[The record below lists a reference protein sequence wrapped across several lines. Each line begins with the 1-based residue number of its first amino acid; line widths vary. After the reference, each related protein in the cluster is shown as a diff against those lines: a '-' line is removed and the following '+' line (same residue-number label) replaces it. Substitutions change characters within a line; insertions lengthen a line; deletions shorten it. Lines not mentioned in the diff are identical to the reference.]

1 MTTAY
6 TSLLGLALPV
16 TGELSGT
23 WGDTV
28 NDQITSLTDA
38 AIAGST
44 SLSTDGDVTL
54 TTTEG
59 AANQARQA
67 ILYCSGSRTAIRTIT
82 APAHSKAYIVI
93 NATTG
98 GFPVI
103 VNGVGPTT
111 GVSVP
116 AGVRALIAWN
126 GSDFVIVSLS
136 SPRVTVITDATS
148 ITVNADTTDIA
159 TQANTQAAGTLTI
172 NAPTGTPT
180 GGQKFI
186 IRIRSTNVQT
196 FSWNAVFQGSTDIG
210 LPTASSGGGLY
221 DYVGFIYNSTSAKW
235 QMIAKV
241 FGF

>member
-1 MTTAY
+1 MTIY

-16 TGELSGT
+16 TGDLSGT

-67 ILYCSGSRTAIRTIT
+67 ILLCSGARTAIRTIT
-82 APAHSKAYIVI
+82 APARSKAYIVI

-103 VNGVGPTT
+103 VNGAGPTT

-221 DYVGFIYNSTSAKW
+221 DYVGFIYNGTAAKW

>member
-67 ILYCSGSRTAIRTIT
+67 ILYCSGARTAIRTIT

-98 GFPVI
+98 GYPVI

-126 GSDFVIVSLS
+126 GADFVIVSLS

-159 TQANTQAAGTLTI
+159 TQANTQAVGTLTI
-172 NAPTGTPT
+172 NAPTGTPIN
-180 GGQKFI
+180 GQKFI
-186 IRIRSTNVQT
+186 LRLRSTNVQT
-196 FSWNAVFQGSTDIG
+196 FSWNAAFQGSTDIG

-221 DYVGFIYNSTSAKW
+221 DYVGFIYNGTAAKW

>member
-1 MTTAY
+1 MTTY

-16 TGELSGT
+16 TGDLSGT

-38 AIAGST
+38 AVAGAT
-44 SLSTDGDVTL
+44 SLSTDADVTL
-54 TTTEG
+54 TTTDG

-67 ILYCSGSRTAIRTIT
+67 ILNCTGARTAIRTIT
-82 APAHSKAYIVI
+82 APARSKAYIVI

-111 GVSVP
+111 GVSIP

-126 GSDFVIVSLS
+126 GSDFVIISLS
-136 SPRVTVITDATS
+136 APRVTVIADATS
-148 ITVNADTTDIA
+148 LTVNADTTDIA
-159 TQANTQAAGTLTI
+159 TQANTQVAGTLTVG
-172 NAPTGTPT
+172 APTGTAIN
-180 GGQKFI
+180 GQKLI

-196 FSWNAVFQGSTDIG
+196 FSWNAAFQGSTDIA
-210 LPTASSGGGLY
+210 LPTATSGSTLY
-221 DYVGFIYNSTSAKW
+221 DYVGFIYNGTAAKW
-235 QMIAKV
+235 QMVAKV

>member
-16 TGELSGT
+16 TGELSGS

-28 NDQITSLTDA
+28 NDEITALTDA
-38 AIAGST
+38 AVAGAT
-44 SLSTDGDVTL
+44 SLSTDADVTL
-54 TTTEG
+54 TTTDG

-67 ILYCSGSRTAIRTIT
+67 ILNCTGARTAIRTIT
-82 APAHSKAYIVI
+82 APARSKLYIVI

-103 VNGVGPTT
+103 VNGAGPTT

-136 SPRVTVITDATS
+136 APRVTVIADATS
-148 ITVNADTTDIA
+148 LTVNADTTDIA
-159 TQANTQAAGTLTI
+159 TQANTQVAGTLTVG
-172 NAPTGTPT
+172 APTGTAIN
-180 GGQKFI
+180 GQKLI

-196 FSWNAVFQGSTDIG
+196 FSWNAAFQGSTDIA
-210 LPTASSGGGLY
+210 LPTATSGGTLY
-221 DYVGFIYNSTSAKW
+221 DYVGFIYNGTAAKW
-235 QMIAKV
+235 QMVAKV